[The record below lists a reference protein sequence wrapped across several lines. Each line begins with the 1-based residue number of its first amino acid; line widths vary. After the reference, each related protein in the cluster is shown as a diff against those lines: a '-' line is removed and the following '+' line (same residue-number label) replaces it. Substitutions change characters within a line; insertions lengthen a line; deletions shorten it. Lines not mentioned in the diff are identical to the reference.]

1 MKSHN
6 QEITYDSVNEM
17 RNNRKSRR
25 ENEKKYKNKHSR
37 LEREWDDYDEVEYGY
52 DEREDY

>member
-1 MKSHN
+1 MKPRN
-6 QEITYDSVNEM
+6 QEVTYDSMSEM

-25 ENEKKYKNKHSR
+25 ENEKKYKNKASR
-37 LEREWDDYDEVEYGY
+37 LEREWDDYDEMEYGY